1 MDSRTAREP
10 VRGQRA
16 YDALRM
22 YVRNRPDI
30 GLHRAICDGV
40 LESANPFDGNATRL
54 PKRGLVLFCVL
65 AAMGLGFFVYF
76 NKLL

>member
-1 MDSRTAREP
+1 MASRAAREP

-22 YVRNRPDI
+22 YLRNRPDI
-30 GLHRAICDGV
+30 GLRRATCDGL

-54 PKRGLVLFCVL
+54 PKRWFVLFCML